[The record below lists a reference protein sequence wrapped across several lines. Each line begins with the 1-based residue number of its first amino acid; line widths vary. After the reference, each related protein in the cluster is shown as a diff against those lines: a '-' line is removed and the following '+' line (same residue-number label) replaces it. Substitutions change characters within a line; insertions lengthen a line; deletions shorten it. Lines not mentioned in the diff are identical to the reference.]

1 MTHTKE
7 SLLGKTKQ
15 QLITIILRQQLSNA
29 GHSTQNLRLSSLFNS
44 NLKRI
49 DGIIRQLVYI
59 RDYPYSR
66 TLSKGT
72 YSRKK

>member
-1 MTHTKE
+1 MTFSKE
-7 SLLGKTKQ
+7 DLLGRTKQ
-15 QLITIILRQQLSNA
+15 QLIRIILRQQLSNTTI
-29 GHSTQNLRLSSLFNS
+29 STQNSRLSSLFNS
-44 NLKRI
+44 NLTRI